1 MRNDLADIGALVNAA
16 STHPLPIEE
25 VLARLG
31 TAMQLHIAYLARRK
45 RRHIHTPTDVQM
57 EQEIEALA
65 SAIHHLQQHAREH
78 KEQTDHA

>member
-1 MRNDLADIGALVNAA
+1 MRNEPVDVDAPLNAA
-16 STHPLPIEE
+16 STHPLPIDE

-31 TAMQLHIAYLARRK
+31 TAIQLHIAYLARRE

-57 EQEIEALA
+57 EQEIEGLA
-65 SAIHHLQQHAREH
+65 SAIHHLQHYARAH